1 MAKIKFDGLDEYM
14 AKLRDLGADI
24 DGVIKQAVYP
34 AAGMVI
40 EELKRSTPVSD
51 GGGDL
56 RDSEILVTFKNDDG
70 YVYTQVVF
78 NGYDRNGVPNA
89 LKANVL
95 EHGSSKQPK
104 RPFIRP
110 AINRIKG
117 AATIE
122 IERQL
127 NRIIQKQME
136 G

>member
-1 MAKIKFDGLDEYM
+1 MAKIKFEGLDEYM

-40 EELKRSTPVSD
+40 EELKRSTPVSE
-51 GGGDL
+51 GDL

-78 NGYDRNGVPNA
+78 NGYDREGVPNA

-95 EHGSSKQPK
+95 EHGRSKQPK

-110 AINRIKG
+110 AINRVKG

-127 NRIIQKQME
+127 NRIIQEQME